1 MVEDE
6 VHEMVTR
13 AVREAVDAEER
24 GVLVRLDQGAIG
36 WICQVSDWWPSEQA
50 NAAQTMIRSLR
61 DPTAIPLL
69 VALVTGARQMPPDCA
84 QSLPY
89 WCVEAATAIPGERTL
104 AALLEV
110 LTESSGNT
118 TDLRAAVAEALG
130 DRGDMHAIDGL
141 RTTLTE
147 IGSGQSDGE
156 HRWLKVKTA
165 TALAKLGDA
174 GGLAVAVDALGD
186 EWAPVRWGAVQAI
199 EVLRPP
205 NAVELLSPLI
215 HDPDVRHD
223 AIRSLAEVGTPEA
236 IDVLIP
242 LADDPDRD
250 VAELCV
256 MTVAKLIGLR
266 MDHNAEQLPDRAGLA
281 AAWQQI
287 RRTT

>member
-1 MVEDE
+1 
-6 VHEMVTR
+6 
-13 AVREAVDAEER
+13 
-24 GVLVRLDQGAIG
+24 
-36 WICQVSDWWPSEQA
+36 
-50 NAAQTMIRSLR
+50 AQTQHPAPGTLPAWIVLGPEFTAN
-61 DPTAIPLL
+61 PT
-69 VALVTGARQMPPDCA
+69 
-84 QSLPY
+84 Y
-89 WCVEAATAIPGERTL
+89 K
-104 AALLEV
+104 
-110 LTESSGNT
+110 
-118 TDLRAAVAEALG
+118 RAAAAG
-130 DRGDMHAIDGL
+130 GRRPRGDMHAIDGL

-215 HDPDVRHD
+215 HDPDARHD

-287 RRTT
+287 RQTT